1 MSGRRSLPVVLML
14 LFVLVIGWSGV
25 SSPANAKP
33 LSGVPVPAGV
43 GQPDPDSKPTKPEPG
58 QQPSP
63 NHLTHPCSGM
73 LPEPTFAGLS
83 PLTIEYTALNCTE
96 SYGDIGVWQANGHD
110 YVILSGFSTRMFHIF
125 NVDDPYNPV
134 LLRTMPIPPGGS
146 AGTSASWFKQR
157 DINGIQHYYVT
168 ATVRGS
174 VASQA
179 CGFYVYNAD
188 DPANPVLVDRKFGAD
203 WCTVHEHFISYDTDG
218 DADYAWLA
226 MGNESGSLWKVVVM
240 DLQNLPTM
248 TERGRYQRTDANSG
262 NYVHDVNVV
271 GNRVFLAHWG
281 GGLIIHDKQTLVNNV
296 NPTPL
301 NPIDS
306 IRPSGFNVHHV
317 VPTTDGNHVL
327 IEDEFINSTALEKI
341 KMYNISDINNPFYE
355 TGIIGTGEAM
365 NSQAHNMRIKNIG
378 PGQDLM
384 FVGWYKAGTR
394 GFTIDTTGPSPTITQ
409 TFYHQLRSTPG
420 PGFGNVWGVD
430 YLPCTLDGQ
439 PRTCIYSGDMTYG
452 LVVDALDYTPALDP
466 YAPEVAITDP
476 VNSQVIN
483 ACTYTIRGNAHDYY
497 SGVAQIEVS
506 TDNGATW
513 HPAQGTTS
521 WTYEWTVPAA
531 GPYSIQARATDNADN
546 PGLSTVINV
555 TVTSPCTGATTTPQ
569 TTPTSTIIPEP
580 TGSPFVT
587 HTSTATRTPTQGP
600 GPSMTATPILPT
612 LTAVVTGTPAEPS
625 VTAVNTAT
633 AEPTAMSTATATPCT
648 VQFTDVPESNTF
660 YAPVRCLACQGI
672 MSGYS
677 DGTFRPNN
685 DVTRGQ
691 LSKIVA
697 NSAGFNEPVSGQ
709 TFDDVSPTDTFY
721 QFIERMASRGIIGGY
736 PCGGVSEPCGSGKPY
751 FRPNANATRGQIS
764 KIVSEAKG
772 YDDVPE
778 GQTFEDVPASNT
790 FYVWIERLASRGIM
804 SGYPCGGAGEPCKS
818 DNKPYFR
825 PNNNATRGQTSKIV
839 ANTFF
844 PDCQVGMRR

>member
-1 MSGRRSLPVVLML
+1 
-14 LFVLVIGWSGV
+14 
-25 SSPANAKP
+25 
-33 LSGVPVPAGV
+33 
-43 GQPDPDSKPTKPEPG
+43 
-58 QQPSP
+58 
-63 NHLTHPCSGM
+63 
-73 LPEPTFAGLS
+73 
-83 PLTIEYTALNCTE
+83 
-96 SYGDIGVWQANGHD
+96 NGHD

-134 LLRTMPIPPGGS
+134 LLRTMPLPTGGS

-157 DINGIQHYYVT
+157 DTNGVLHYYVT

-174 VASQA
+174 TTSGA

-188 DPANPVLVDRKFGAD
+188 DPANPTLVGRKFGAD

-301 NPIDS
+301 NPVDS

-355 TGIIGTGEAM
+355 TGILGTGEAM

-394 GFTIDTTGPSPTITQ
+394 GFTIDTTGPTPTITQ

-439 PRTCIYSGDMTYG
+439 PRTCIYTGDMTYG

-466 YAPEVAITDP
+466 YNPEAAITDP
-476 VNSQVIN
+476 VDFQVIN
-483 ACTYTIRGNAHDYY
+483 SCTYTIRGNAHDYY
-497 SGVAQIEVS
+497 SGVAQVEVS
-506 TDNGATW
+506 TDDGATW

-521 WTYEWTVPAA
+521 WTYEWTAPAE
-531 GPYSIQARATDNADN
+531 GPYRLRARATDNADN
-546 PGLSTVINV
+546 VGLSTIINANIAP
-555 TVTSPCTGATTTPQ
+555 PCTGATTTPQ
-569 TTPTSTIIPEP
+569 TTSTSTVIPQP

-587 HTSTATRTPTQGP
+587 HTSTPVGT
-600 GPSMTATPILPT
+600 STATVTVPVATSTSSLPT
-612 LTAVVTGTPAEPS
+612 LTVVSTGTPAEPS
-625 VTAVNTAT
+625 VTV
-633 AEPTAMSTATATPCT
+633 EPTAMSTATTTPCT
-648 VQFTDVPESNTF
+648 IQFTDVPESNTF
-660 YAPVRCLACQGI
+660 YAPVRCLA
-672 MSGYS
+672 
-677 DGTFRPNN
+677 
-685 DVTRGQ
+685 
-691 LSKIVA
+691 
-697 NSAGFNEPVSGQ
+697 
-709 TFDDVSPTDTFY
+709 
-721 QFIERMASRGIIGGY
+721 
-736 PCGGVSEPCGSGKPY
+736 
-751 FRPNANATRGQIS
+751 
-764 KIVSEAKG
+764 
-772 YDDVPE
+772 
-778 GQTFEDVPASNT
+778 
-790 FYVWIERLASRGIM
+790 
-804 SGYPCGGAGEPCKS
+804 
-818 DNKPYFR
+818 
-825 PNNNATRGQTSKIV
+825 
-839 ANTFF
+839 
-844 PDCQVGMRR
+844 

>member
-1 MSGRRSLPVVLML
+1 
-14 LFVLVIGWSGV
+14 
-25 SSPANAKP
+25 
-33 LSGVPVPAGV
+33 
-43 GQPDPDSKPTKPEPG
+43 
-58 QQPSP
+58 
-63 NHLTHPCSGM
+63 M

-83 PLTIEYTALNCTE
+83 PLTIKYTSLSCTE

-134 LLRTMPIPPGGS
+134 LLRTMPFPTGGS

-157 DINGIQHYYVT
+157 DINGVQHYYVT
-168 ATVRGS
+168 ATMRGS
-174 VASQA
+174 GTG
-179 CGFYVYNAD
+179 CGFFVYNAD

-248 TERGRYQRTDANSG
+248 TERGRYQRSDANSG
-262 NYVHDVNVV
+262 NFVHDVNVV

-317 VPTTDGNHVL
+317 VPTSDGNHVL

-341 KMYNISDINNPFYE
+341 KMYNISNINSPFYE
-355 TGIIGTGEAM
+355 TGIVGTGEAM

-378 PGQDLM
+378 TGQDLL

-394 GFTIDTTGPSPTITQ
+394 GFTVDTTGPQPSITQ

-439 PRTCIYSGDMTYG
+439 ARTCIYTGDMTYG

-466 YAPEVAITDP
+466 YNPEAAITDP
-476 VNSQVIN
+476 VDFQVIN

-506 TDNGATW
+506 TDDGATW

-521 WTYEWTVPAA
+521 WTYEWTAPAE
-531 GPYSIQARATDNADN
+531 GPYRLRARATDNADN
-546 PGLSTVINV
+546 VGLSTIINANIAP
-555 TVTSPCTGATTTPQ
+555 PCTGATTTPQTTPTVPQ

-580 TGSPFVT
+580 TGSPVVA
-587 HTSTATRTPTQGP
+587 HTSTATRTPTH
-600 GPSMTATPILPT
+600 GPSPSATATPVQPT
-612 LTAVVTGTPAEPS
+612 LTAESTVTPIEPS
-625 VTAVNTAT
+625 VTAVSTSQST
-633 AEPTAMSTATATPCT
+633 TTVEPTAMSTATAESTATPCT
-648 VQFTDVPESNTF
+648 MQFTDVPESNTF

-685 DVTRGQ
+685 DITRGQ

-709 TFDDVSPTDTFY
+709 TFEDVSPTHTFY

-736 PCGGVSEPCGSGKPY
+736 ACGGVSEPCGSGKPY
-751 FRPNANATRGQIS
+751 FRPSANATRGQIS

-772 YDDVPE
+772 YKDVPE
-778 GQTFEDVPASNT
+778 GQTFEDVPASST
-790 FYVWIERLASRGIM
+790 FYVWIERLASRGVM
-804 SGYPCGGAGEPCKS
+804 SGYPCGGPGEPCKS
-818 DNKPYFR
+818 GNKPYFR
-825 PNNNATRGQTSKIV
+825 PNANATRGQTSKIV
-839 ANTFF
+839 ANTFY
-844 PDCQVGMRR
+844 PDCQVATRR